1 MENYRYDFHFYPI
14 KFKQAME
21 NYRYDFH
28 FYPCD
33 ENGNVIEEQAIH
45 FSSNDLVTGLNKAAQ
60 FYRSQKYVPTVNIFD
75 NETNEY
81 IAEWD

>member
-1 MENYRYDFHFYPI
+1 
-14 KFKQAME
+14 ME

-33 ENGNVIEEQAIH
+33 ENGNVIEEQATH
-45 FSSNDLVTGLNKAAQ
+45 LRSNDLVTGLNKAAQ
-60 FYRSQKYVPTVNIFD
+60 FYRNQKYVPTVNIFD
-75 NETNEY
+75 NETYTY